1 MLQLLIADSSS
12 GTSPFYAITARPA
25 PELPHA
31 TDSSHIGMVEATA
44 GALQTYAVTMIEIDE
59 TSSLCARPCSILSDH
74 IHPRSL
80 QSKSIV
86 RKG

>member
-31 TDSSHIGMVEATA
+31 TDSSHIGMVEATS

-59 TSSLCARPCSILSDH
+59 TSSLCAHIEHSIRHVPSYL
-74 IHPRSL
+74 IRA
-80 QSKSIV
+80 
-86 RKG
+86 